1 MSITDEL
8 REWIASLYTPNSG
21 TVKMEGERIADR
33 IDEQHEDMRYDFQH
47 EFDGWKF
54 IRDTQWVE
62 LPKDADGN
70 TINVGDI
77 VALRDEFE
85 VRGLVLVDKN
95 LWVVENRFG
104 ESFNPDKLHH
114 VKPDTWEDIIE
125 DAMRY
130 ARETNMPYPSVSHK
144 GDELVERCRRLAG
157 EA

>member
-8 REWIASLYTPNSG
+8 REWVEENIFYERRDKLIA
-21 TVKMEGERIADR
+21 IIDR
-33 IDEQHEDMRYDFQH
+33 IDEQHEQMQHDYQH
-47 EFDGWKF
+47 EFDGWKY
-54 IRDTQWVE
+54 IRNTQWVE

-85 VRGLVLVDKN
+85 VRELVLVDKDS
-95 LWVVENRFG
+95 WVVEDRFG
-104 ESFNPDKLHH
+104 EPFNPDKLHH
-114 VKPDTWEDIIE
+114 VEPDTWENIIE

-130 ARETNMPYPSVSHK
+130 ARETNMPYPAVSYK

-157 EA
+157 ER

>member
-8 REWIASLYTPNSG
+8 REWAGRNIYFESRDVLTD
-21 TVKMEGERIADR
+21 IADR
-33 IDEQHEDMRYDFQH
+33 IDKQHDTMQHDYRY
-47 EFDGWKF
+47 EINGLKY
-54 IRDTQWVE
+54 IRSTQWVE

-70 TINVGDI
+70 TINIGDV

-85 VRGLVLVDKN
+85 VRALILIDRD
-95 LWVVENRFG
+95 LWVVEDRFG

-114 VKPDTWEDIIE
+114 VKPDSWEDIIE

-130 ARETNMPYPSVSHK
+130 ARETNMPYPAVSHK
-144 GDELVERCRRLAG
+144 GDELVERCKRLAG